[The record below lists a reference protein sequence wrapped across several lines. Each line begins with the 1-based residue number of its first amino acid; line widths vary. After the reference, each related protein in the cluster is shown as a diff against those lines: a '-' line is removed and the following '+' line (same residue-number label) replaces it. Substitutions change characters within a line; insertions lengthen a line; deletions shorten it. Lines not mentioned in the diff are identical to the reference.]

1 MFFSMMFVL
10 IMFVFIIL
18 AILDSNYQHLGVY
31 FIFAAYGIIHLITNM
46 AFKTGRKWGKTGLLT
61 LYSLWILYS
70 VFKALVGHI
79 NEMSLVT
86 AIVVSL
92 GSAVMVALLVQDKPD
107 SSQGV
112 RQTV

>member
-1 MFFSMMFVL
+1 MFFSMMYVL
-10 IMFVFIIL
+10 IMFVSIIL

-31 FIFAAYGIIHLITNM
+31 FIYVAYGIIHLITNM